1 MKTATE
7 KKLLSVK
14 ETAQALGIS
23 DRTLWTITA
32 PRGPLACCKIGS
44 RVMYS
49 PKAIERFIEQQEGT
63 TSDE

>member
-1 MKTATE
+1 MQTVTE

-14 ETAQALGIS
+14 ETAKALGIS
-23 DRTLWTITA
+23 DRTLWTITQ

-49 PKAIERFIEQQEGT
+49 PRAIERFIEEQEGAANN
-63 TSDE
+63 E